1 MGMSVEETPRK
12 NLKSSTLHSMNFH
25 LEINVSSTK
34 IKQKRLK
41 SDLKKCRIVINI
53 VPRLYFGV
61 LK

>member
-1 MGMSVEETPRK
+1 MGMSVEETPKK

-41 SDLKKCRIVINI
+41 SDLKKC
-53 VPRLYFGV
+53 
-61 LK
+61 